1 MNTTK
6 SNPAEGNTFKDQEV
20 DVVATPA
27 AAKGNTNT
35 DQEVSVDADTVNKIL
50 NEQNGSSA
58 S

>member
-1 MNTTK
+1 MNTVE

-50 NEQNGSSA
+50 NERNGSSA